1 MDERKT
7 WDDAQQHC
15 RDWGGFIMEVRTQ
28 HQFDE
33 SVKIS
38 QVLYEQTTLYMHLGG
53 SDAALEGEWRWA
65 SNGEL
70 IDMTRFWTSGEPDS
84 DGDYLIVGPPG
95 FYDAST
101 STRSF
106 ACVKSIYWI

>member
-1 MDERKT
+1 
-7 WDDAQQHC
+7 
-15 RDWGGFIMEVRTQ
+15 MEVRTQ
-28 HQFDE
+28 QQYDE
-33 SVKIS
+33 ARRIESE
-38 QVLYEQTTLYMHLGG
+38 LRERNGGYNMHLGG
-53 SDAALEGEWRWA
+53 SDAAVEGEWRWA

-70 IDMTRFWTSGEPDS
+70 IDMTRFWTSGQPNG
-84 DGDYLIVGPPG
+84 GDYLFMGSQG